1 MEEGDQ
7 EQREEEEEEEESQL
21 EQVEPRKRKVELATL
36 MAIPGH
42 ATVT

>member
-1 MEEGDQ
+1 MEEDGSKWQ
-7 EQREEEEEEEESQL
+7 SSSSSQL
-21 EQVEPRKRKVELATL
+21 EQVEPRKQKVELATL